1 MASQFQQP
9 GIGGDKFEAANHNGH
24 LLLFFPTTFRAAV
37 KTANG
42 EADCVDTRI
51 VDLDTGQVL
60 DDAKVWGK
68 AMVPQ
73 LKGAVP
79 DGMVLGR
86 LAQGQGKAGNNPPW
100 ILQPHTEQDVYRA
113 EQWIAAN
120 PRVSQPAPQVPPTST
135 GYAPQGTQGWGAP
148 APAAAPAAPATG
160 GWGQAPQAGPTQGGW
175 GAPAPAAQ
183 SAPAAPA
190 QSQLEGQW
198 GNANTAAPAGPGA
211 TPAGAPVGGSW
222 GAPAAPQIDPGLVA
236 ALQSRGVDPAQL
248 QNQAHA
254 EQLAAAMGL
263 TRG

>member
-1 MASQFQQP
+1 MSNFQQP

-120 PRVSQPAPQVPPTST
+120 PRNQFGQPQGQQVPPTP
-135 GYAPQGTQGWGAP
+135 AAQGGWGAP
-148 APAAAPAAPATG
+148 APAPASPAPATG
-160 GWGQAPQAGPTQGGW
+160 GWGAPAPTQGGW

-190 QSQLEGQW
+190 QSQFEGQW
-198 GNANTAAPAGPGA
+198 GNAAPSTGAPAAPGGTPNGAPAGGNW
-211 TPAGAPVGGSW
+211 GAPPP
-222 GAPAAPQIDPGLVA
+222 PAAPQIDPGLVA
-236 ALQSRGVDPAQL
+236 ALQQRGVDPAQL

-254 EQLAAAMGL
+254 EQIAAAMGL
-263 TRG
+263 TRS